1 MSSSKSSLL
10 LNAITCISDKELD
23 DLLDASVHLVRDAD
37 RTKCELAMQTH
48 VIQMEKLRRSKLTM
62 DKKKENKPIHVDPM
76 EAMLHRVSKRD
87 TAFVTPD
94 YSTFS
99 VPHIPQIVARQVRT
113 GDTIPLLPP
122 RIKLNQHYIAYR
134 N

>member
-23 DLLDASVHLVRDAD
+23 DLLDASVHLVREAD
-37 RTKCELAMQTH
+37 RSQFELIMQTH
-48 VIQMEKLRRSKLTM
+48 VIQMEKLRRSKLKLEE
-62 DKKKENKPIHVDPM
+62 KKKVSTYQDPM

-113 GDTIPLLPP
+113 GDTVPLLPP